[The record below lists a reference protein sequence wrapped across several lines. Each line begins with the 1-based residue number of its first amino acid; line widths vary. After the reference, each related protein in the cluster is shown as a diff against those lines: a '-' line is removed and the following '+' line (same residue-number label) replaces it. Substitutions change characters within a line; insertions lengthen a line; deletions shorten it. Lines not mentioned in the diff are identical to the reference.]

1 MGCNKSKNRDVAEN
15 SHEKKPKKKDQEVQQ
30 TQRHRVVNGQ
40 DELKTAMKVKM
51 GGAEKEKRVRF
62 EEPIPSNERVITME
76 EEEVEE
82 VEADESEVESF
93 HSAEGEVNSNTKK
106 EKEPNN

>member
-15 SHEKKPKKKDQEVQQ
+15 SHKKKPKKKDQDLQQ
-30 TQRHRVVNGQ
+30 KQRHGQ

-62 EEPIPSNERVITME
+62 EEPIPSNERIITME
-76 EEEVEE
+76 E
-82 VEADESEVESF
+82 EADESEVESF
-93 HSAEGEVNSNTKK
+93 HSADGEVNSNTKK
-106 EKEPNN
+106 EKEPIQYHHPNN